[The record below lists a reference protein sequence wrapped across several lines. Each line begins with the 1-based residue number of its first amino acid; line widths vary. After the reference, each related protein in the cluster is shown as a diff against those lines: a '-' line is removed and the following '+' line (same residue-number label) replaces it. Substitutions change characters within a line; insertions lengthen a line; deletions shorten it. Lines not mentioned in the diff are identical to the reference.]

1 MSPNSKET
9 LRPMLRAAEHE
20 LELRLQEVC
29 EDQTVSQETT
39 GELIRLEETLTL
51 AAEAAKQAI
60 SIRRRLHQPE
70 PGTDEQIDLPQA

>member
-9 LRPMLRAAEHE
+9 LRPMLRAAEQE
-20 LELRLQEVC
+20 LELRLHEVC
-29 EDQTVSQETT
+29 EDQTVSNEST

-60 SIRRRLHQPE
+60 SLRRRLHQPE
-70 PGTDEQIDLPQA
+70 PGTDALIEPPSA